1 MNAAASTMDIYLHVR
16 VIIGIILALSIS
28 RLLTGLARFIQHPG
42 RNLIFPVHL
51 VWVAFTFLSVLHFW
65 WFEFYLSAVR
75 EWTFEIYLFVI
86 FYSSLYFLLC
96 ALLFPD
102 DLADY
107 AGYAEYFMSRRKWF
121 FGLITLIFLTD
132 IADTA
137 IKGMDR
143 FWSYGFTYPARNL
156 IYAAVAIA
164 AIFIDDKRAQLV
176 LALLAL
182 LFQAFW
188 ILRAFST
195 LS

>member
-1 MNAAASTMDIYLHVR
+1 MNAAGSTMDIYLHVR
-16 VIIGIILALSIS
+16 VIIGIILGLSIS

-42 RNLIFPVHL
+42 RYRIFPVHL

-65 WFEFYLSAVR
+65 WFEFYLSSVR
-75 EWTFEIYLFVI
+75 EWTFEIYLLVVL
-86 FYSSLYFLLC
+86 YAGLYFLLC

-107 AGYAEYFMSRRKWF
+107 AGYAEYFMTRRKWF
-121 FGLITLIFLTD
+121 FSLIILIFLTD

-137 IKGMDR
+137 IKGKGY
-143 FWSYGFTYPARNL
+143 FWSHGFTYPARNL
-156 IYAAVAIA
+156 VYAALAAA

-176 LALLAL
+176 LAVLAL